1 MICQKCGKNNAT
13 THIKTV
19 VNGVVHEKNLCGYC
33 AAKEGYNSMSHNSL
47 AGMLVSML
55 GEAAGVRTAT
65 SAKKCPNCNSTFS
78 DIAEKGKIGE
88 TRVKNI
94 LAKLRKKLREE
105 LKKEGFLE

>member
-1 MICQKCGKNNAT
+1 MNLPE
-13 THIKTV
+13 
-19 VNGVVHEKNLCGYC
+19 EKRWVFLRRYWYG
-33 AAKEGYNSMSHNSL
+33 ESL
-47 AGMLVSML
+47 
-55 GEAAGVRTAT
+55 
-65 SAKKCPNCNSTFS
+65 S